1 MIETPL
7 STPTAGISMLED
19 PALDAEATV
28 EIVLPDDADP
38 ADVALL
44 MGLSENPPPEVE
56 FGANLAEHMD
66 SSDLSSLAGDLV
78 QGYRDDETSRSDWA
92 KTYAEG
98 IKLLGLKYEQRMQPW
113 PGACGVFH
121 PLLAESVVKFQAE
134 CMTETFP
141 AAGPVRTLVIGRPSK
156 EKDAAAKRVQ
166 EDMNYQLTELMPEY
180 RLEHEKML
188 WNLPFA
194 GSAFKKVY
202 FDPSLD
208 RQVSLFVGAE
218 DVLLPYGT
226 SSLNLCPRLTHRLR
240 RTHNELK
247 RMQQSGFYVDA
258 DLPEPNGEETDNI
271 QDKKDK
277 ESGFSSTFDDRHLL
291 LEFHVELDLP
301 GFEDTDEAGEA
312 TGIALPYVVTVHM
325 ASSTVLSI
333 YRNWREDD
341 PLKLK
346 RDHFVHY
353 QYIPGFGA
361 YGFGLVHLI
370 GGQAHAATSITR
382 QMIDAGTL
390 ANLPGGLKTRGLRI
404 KASDDPIAPGE
415 FRDVDVSSG
424 TLKENIVNL
433 PYKEPSQVLG
443 NLLDKM
449 VDDAR
454 RFAGTA
460 DLKLSDMSAQAPVG
474 TTLAIIERTLKV
486 MGAVQSRVHFS
497 LKQELKLLA
506 NIIRDYAPE
515 EYQYDADVDA
525 ARGFQA
531 RKEDYSVV
539 EIIPVSDPNAATMAQ
554 RIMQHQ
560 AALQLSQTAPQMYDL
575 PFMHRQML
583 EAMGMK
589 QVEKCIPEKENVP
602 AADPVTE
609 NMNVLMG
616 KAIKV
621 YAFQDHDAHLAV
633 HTSMMK
639 DPVIQQSLQGNP
651 QAPAMTQALMAHIAE
666 HTAHQYR
673 QRLELS
679 LGVPLPAVGEVVP
692 PEVEQELSK
701 LQAAASGPMLAQAV
715 QKAQM
720 AQQQAA
726 AQDPVL
732 MLQQQEL
739 ELKKAE
745 MARKAQNDQFDYEVA
760 NRRAAIEEARVAVDK
775 QRSDQQLQA
784 TMIRANDDRT
794 SKERIEGFKA
804 AVKVQG
810 KPGGQV

>member
-7 STPTAGISMLED
+7 STPTAGIALLDD
-19 PALDAEATV
+19 PDLNAEATV

-44 MGLSENPPPEVE
+44 MGLADNPPPDVP
-56 FGANLAEHMD
+56 FDANLAEHMD
-66 SSDLSSLAGDLV
+66 SSDLGSLASDLV
-78 QGYRDDETSRSDWA
+78 QGYRDDENARSDWA

-98 IKLLGLKYEQRMQPW
+98 IKLLGLKYEERMQPW

-156 EKDAAAKRVQ
+156 EKDEAARRVQ

-202 FDPSLD
+202 FDPSLN
-208 RQVSLFVGAE
+208 RQISIYVGAE

-247 RMQQSGFYVDA
+247 RMQQSGFYIDT
-258 DLPEPNGEETDNI
+258 DLPEPGNEETDNI

-277 ESGFSSTFDDRHLL
+277 ESGFTSTFDDRHLL

-301 GFEDTDEAGEA
+301 GFEDRGDDGEP

-325 ASSTVLSI
+325 ATSTVLSV

-370 GGQAHAATSITR
+370 GGQAKAATSITR

-404 KASDDPIAPGE
+404 KSSDDPIAPGE
-415 FRDVDVSSG
+415 FRDVDVTSG

-433 PYKEPSQVLG
+433 PYKEPSQVL
-443 NLLDKM
+443 NTLLQQM

-506 NIIRDYAPE
+506 SIIRDYAPE
-515 EYQYDADVDA
+515 EYQYDVDA
-525 ARGFQA
+525 PRGFQA
-531 RKEDYSVV
+531 RKADYSVV

-554 RIMQHQ
+554 RIMTHQ
-560 AALQLSQTAPQMYDL
+560 AALQLSQTAPQMYDMPYL
-575 PFMHRQML
+575 HRQML
-583 EAMGMK
+583 EALGMK
-589 QVEKCIPEKENVP
+589 QTEKCIPNKEDIP

-616 KAIKV
+616 KGIKV
-621 YAFQDHDAHLAV
+621 FAFQDHDAHLAV
-633 HTSMMK
+633 HTSMLK
-639 DPVIQQSLQGNP
+639 DPIIQQSLQGNP

-673 QRLELS
+673 ARLELS

-715 QKAQM
+715 QQAQA

-732 MLQQQEL
+732 QMQQTELQIKQ
-739 ELKKAE
+739 AE
-745 MARKAQNDQFDYEVA
+745 MQRKAQNDQFDYQVA
-760 NRRAAIEEARVAVDK
+760 MRRAELEQ
-775 QRSDQQLQA
+775 QRINADTQRNQQQLVIA
-784 TMIRANDDRT
+784 KIKADADRD

-804 AVKVQG
+804 AVKSQG
-810 KPGGQV
+810 KPGGMV